1 MWVEFL
7 CLKQL
12 VLDVIIYLSE
22 KCLMALGFSV
32 LLLKIFTK
40 PLYGKLWD
48 TMSLSSMSICHS
60 EKMDSISFTA
70 VYQVAVLIGLAWIGN
85 KNSLSCS
92 ETIFNLLKQ
101 RTSSLTLGFLLS
113 LYLFQ
118 FAKRLS
124 FCGVVAI
131 IQVVNQ
137 VRFTFAVCLGSL
149 YFSVSWMEMLNLR
162 CIRWSLI

>member
-1 MWVEFL
+1 
-7 CLKQL
+7 
-12 VLDVIIYLSE
+12 
-22 KCLMALGFSV
+22 
-32 LLLKIFTK
+32 
-40 PLYGKLWD
+40 
-48 TMSLSSMSICHS
+48 MSLSSMSICHS

-149 YFSVSWMEMLNLR
+149 YFSVS
-162 CIRWSLI
+162 